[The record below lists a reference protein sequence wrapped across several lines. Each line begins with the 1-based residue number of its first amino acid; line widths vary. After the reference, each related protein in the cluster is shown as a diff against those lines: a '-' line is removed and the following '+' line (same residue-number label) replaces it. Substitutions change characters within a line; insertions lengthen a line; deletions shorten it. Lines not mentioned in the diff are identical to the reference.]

1 MDRGAWRAIV
11 HGVAKSQTQV
21 SMHACMRAYNMKE
34 KAFFLFFSL
43 FFFFLAD
50 TSGLWDLS
58 SPVSD

>member
-21 SMHACMRAYNMKE
+21 STHACMHACNMKE
-34 KAFFLFFSL
+34 KGFFLF